1 MPGHGLGGVDLAG
14 ESSDRLQGGQLGPP
28 GGGRQ
33 PVQVGVD
40 RVAEVIEGRQPFGL
54 QLDQIEDPAV
64 EVSWLDDHQLAS
76 ARTTTAV
83 P

>member
-1 MPGHGLGGVDLAG
+1 M
-14 ESSDRLQGGQLGPP
+14 
-28 GGGRQ
+28 
-33 PVQVGVD
+33 
-40 RVAEVIEGRQPFGL
+40 AEVIEGRQPFGL